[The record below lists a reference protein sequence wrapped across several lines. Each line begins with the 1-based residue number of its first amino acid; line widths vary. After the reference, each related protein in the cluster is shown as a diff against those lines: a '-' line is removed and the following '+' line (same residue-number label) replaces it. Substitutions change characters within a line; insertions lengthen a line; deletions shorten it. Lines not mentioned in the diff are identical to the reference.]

1 MPHNNV
7 PLLEL
12 PLRSNHGRRRY
23 HPLSCTVVL
32 LPKMGSTYSFISE
45 DLKIL
50 WWLRLCTVYTIR
62 DLCTDFWRGNWIPD
76 MNTQWCMCNRQ
87 PPNLNILQL
96 FGSYFAKFNS
106 HQNFW
111 LYSIYIYAC
120 KFVLVST
127 NLVKIYSC
135 ILFVL
140 LTWLNCNWNA
150 VRSTIIRHLQCC
162 SIIHTIQQGECH
174 NSLSWAKHHGTLLQ
188 YTAIRGW
195 HIQLV
200 GQCGYMLYI
209 RNSNQNWNVWAAFPI
224 IYKILQHILRDH
236 GYIYRNKNMLM

>member
-1 MPHNNV
+1 MTSKFFDDFDFALFTPFV
-7 PLLEL
+7 I
-12 PLRSNHGRRRY
+12 Y
-23 HPLSCTVVL
+23 VQ
-32 LPKMGSTYSFISE
+32 ISE
-45 DLKIL
+45 EVTEYQIWTHNDVCAIANHQIWIFCSCLEAIL
-50 WWLRLCTVYTIR
+50 
-62 DLCTDFWRGNWIPD
+62 
-76 MNTQWCMCNRQ
+76 
-87 PPNLNILQL
+87 PNLIPTKIS
-96 FGSYFAKFNS
+96 GYTV
-106 HQNFW
+106 
-111 LYSIYIYAC
+111 YIYAC

-162 SIIHTIQQGECH
+162 SIIRTIQQGECH